1 MMSEEWHG
9 TTIPIDCA
17 DCPLQQ
23 HVSLTP
29 ELQSGLELIHKARW
43 GARVVPPKTQICTEG
58 EASAEVYTL
67 FSGWAF
73 RYRQF
78 RDGRRQILDFRLPGD
93 FFGFGS
99 EHSDELDHSVESI
112 TEASLCV
119 FDKAELRAAVQSSP
133 AAATVFREMMSS
145 EESAAFEHLLDVGRR
160 NATEAVA
167 HLLLELCMRQCRG
180 EVPTECRCYFPITQ
194 DVMADALGLT
204 GVHVNRVLRRL
215 RDDGLATKTN
225 QTLIIHDVA
234 RLTELCDFHG
244 DYAAPTPLI

>member
-1 MMSEEWHG
+1 MSEEWRG

-23 HVSLTP
+23 EVSLTP

-58 EASAEVYTL
+58 EVSAEVYTL

-93 FFGFGS
+93 FFGFGRD
-99 EHSDELDHSVESI
+99 HSKGLDHSVESI

-133 AAATVFREMMSS
+133 AAATVFWEMTSS
-145 EESAAFEHLLDVGRR
+145 EKNAAFEHLLDVGRR

-180 EVPTECRCYFPITQ
+180 EVPTECSCYFPITQ
-194 DVMADALGLT
+194 DLLADALGLT
-204 GVHVNRVLRRL
+204 GVHINRVLRRL
-215 RDDGLATKTN
+215 RDDGMATKTN
-225 QTLIIHDVA
+225 HTLIIHDVA
-234 RLTELCDFHG
+234 RLAELCDFHG
-244 DYAAPTPLI
+244 DYTAPTPLV